1 MYKIESYREHTL
13 QHREQFS
20 LLCSNLYGKA
30 IQEGGDMYTCIVDS
44 LCCTAEIN
52 TSQLY
57 PSENYFKKRKKKK
70 LVLLKNV
77 DYALVTREPT

>member
-1 MYKIESYREHTL
+1 MY
-13 QHREQFS
+13 
-20 LLCSNLYGKA
+20 A
-30 IQEGGDMYTCIVDS
+30 CIVDP
-44 LCCTAEIN
+44 LCCTAESN

-57 PSENYFKKRKKKK
+57 PSENYFKKRKKKNTK